1 VASLIL
7 DALVRPPVDG
17 FYPHAPETCAL
28 PIAALGIEGGV
39 RGLKCPARSEPVY
52 GGYANGRGDIVLFAK
67 DNAFRVNLSKQ
78 IVTQRPPLNFS
89 AQARYDSTEPGEDFA
104 YGNKV
109 FRRLSHQQ
117 IADICAAGVFRI
129 GSRF

>member
-1 VASLIL
+1 MASLIL
-7 DALVRPPVDG
+7 DAPVRTPGDR
-17 FYPHAPETCAL
+17 FYARAAETRAL

-39 RGLKCPARSEPVY
+39 RGLKCVARLEPVY
-52 GGYANGRGDIVLFAK
+52 GGYANGRGDVVLFAK
-67 DNAFRVNLSKQ
+67 DSAFRVNLRKQ
-78 IVTQRPPLNFS
+78 ILTQRPPLNLG
-89 AQARYDSTEPGEDFA
+89 AQARYDATEPGEDFA

-117 IADICAAGVFRI
+117 IADICAAGGFRV

>member
-1 VASLIL
+1 MASLFL
-7 DALVRPPVDG
+7 EALVRGPGDC
-17 FYPHAPETCAL
+17 FYACAPETCAL

-39 RGLKCPARSEPVY
+39 RGLRCAARLEPVY
-52 GGYANGRGDIVLFAK
+52 GGYANGRGDVVLFAK

-78 IVTQRPPLNFS
+78 ILTQRPALNLG
-89 AQARYDSTEPGEDFA
+89 AQARYDATEPGEDFA

-117 IADICAAGVFRI
+117 IADICAAGGFRV